1 MARTQHRPGNKAIRR
16 GELLRQVI
24 ASELVLIGDDRL
36 QWIAVT
42 SVDVDP
48 EMNRA
53 IVYFDSMSGEEGDA
67 EILEA
72 FGEHRRR
79 LQATIARQVRAKKTP
94 ILDFRPDE
102 VIRSAARIELI
113 LSDSATL
120 PERPVDP
127 D

>member
-16 GELLRQVI
+16 GELLREVI
-24 ASELVLIGDDRL
+24 ASELVLIDDERL

-53 IVYFDSMSGEEGDA
+53 IVFFDSMSGEEGDA

-79 LQATIARQVRAKKTP
+79 LQATIGRQVRAKKTP

-102 VIRSAARIELI
+102 VIRSAARIEQI
-113 LSDSATL
+113 LRDSATL
-120 PERPVDP
+120 PERPD
-127 D
+127 DQD